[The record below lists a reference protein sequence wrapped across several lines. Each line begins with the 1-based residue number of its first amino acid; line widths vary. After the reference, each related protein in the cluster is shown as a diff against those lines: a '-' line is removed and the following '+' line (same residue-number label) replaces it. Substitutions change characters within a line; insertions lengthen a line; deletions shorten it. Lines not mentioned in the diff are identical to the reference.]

1 MALLWYWLGN
11 QPHSRGEQ
19 LCSRYAI
26 KIQYVRVFHVIPTGI
41 STTYCVSTT
50 SLSTA
55 KPSRLRLDI
64 SHLWHI
70 IQEYYQ
76 HGTAQTTRKT
86 YTVGQRQYINFCS
99 STQRWTVPTSESTL
113 LQFVSHLAKGG
124 LRHGTIMVY
133 LFAVHH
139 MYVACGKHVEF
150 TTQLSPQLHQVLKG
164 IKRTQSALQEPMLR
178 RPITLDIM
186 T

>member
-1 MALLWYWLGN
+1 M
-11 QPHSRGEQ
+11 
-19 LCSRYAI
+19 CSRYAI

>member
-1 MALLWYWLGN
+1 MQQTCYQETICQSFSCHSHRYLDYLL
-11 QPHSRGEQ
+11 S
-19 LCSRYAI
+19 AA
-26 KIQYVRVFHVIPTGI
+26 
-41 STTYCVSTT
+41 T

-76 HGTAQTTRKT
+76 HGTAQTTRNT
-86 YTVGQRQYINFCS
+86 YVVGQRQYMNFCS

-113 LQFVSHLAKGG
+113 MLFVSHLAKSG

-133 LFAVHH
+133 LSALHH

-150 TTQLSPQLHQVLKG
+150 TTQLSPRLHQVCKVSKELSQLSKSPCSG
-164 IKRTQSALQEPMLR
+164 AP
-178 RPITLDIM
+178 
-186 T
+186 